1 MISPDPHLW
10 PAFGA
15 NSEKGPTLLQNR
27 SLKSPDSTWKSF
39 FTLFT
44 TYFSTKYLEQN
55 CVVQAL
61 NFLPLTAHLRLPE
74 CWICPKTTCC
84 QLNHWPICVLKGLLG
99 LLGWAGNTQ
108 SRHFLLF
115 YTHMYPKVPKSTLKY
130 QKVPKLGLLG
140 CITLAAISSTIAP
153 YHYCHY
159 WRRHWRQQKVR
170 LRLCALI
177 GYGT

>member
-1 MISPDPHLW
+1 MSLLIYCYSGTGGKCKHWKITMISPDPHLW

-74 CWICPKTTCC
+74 CWICPKTTCYP
-84 QLNHWPICVLKGLLG
+84 LHHWSICVLKGLLG
-99 LLGWAGNTQ
+99 LLGWAGNAQ
-108 SRHFLLF
+108 SRHFLLS
-115 YTHMYPKVPKSTLKY
+115 YTHMYPKVPKSTLK
-130 QKVPKLGLLG
+130 VPKKSKLGLLAG
-140 CITLAAISSTIAP
+140 YVQKQPAANWTIG
-153 YHYCHY
+153 
-159 WRRHWRQQKVR
+159 QSVS
-170 LRLCALI
+170 
-177 GYGT
+177 

>member
-1 MISPDPHLW
+1 MQALKDHHDLSWSTQKWQYPRHLW

-74 CWICPKTTCC
+74 CWICPWLCC
-84 QLNHWPICVLKGLLG
+84 LG
-99 LLGWAGNTQ
+99 LLAPLEDPP
-108 SRHFLLF
+108 SDPSLPLF
-115 YTHMYPKVPKSTLKY
+115 VTPATTCHQLLKY
-130 QKVPKLGLLG
+130 YVCCSIPRRNCEGQDKQKNTDTVQLL
-140 CITLAAISSTIAP
+140 TFSIAVLFLFCFFP
-153 YHYCHY
+153 
-159 WRRHWRQQKVR
+159 
-170 LRLCALI
+170 
-177 GYGT
+177 